1 VKTATDIIVRTPNTS
16 QRRGVN
22 VLIVCLARIVLIILL
37 HLYWRSKLKD
47 LLLALLTPQP
57 KMQRPQLT
65 AEDIEIRI
73 WAFVVIMV
81 TLILAGIVFALLY
94 SVTFVVQPIKSMAP
108 IDQAYTKMLNDIV
121 LLIVGG
127 IGGVIGKKSVGAVSQ
142 AIAPTPV
149 ATTPVAAAPVT
160 SNALPVWVNPPLDEE
175 WRAPPPPTTPPDFI
189 DPAKE
194 EIANERAA
202 ARSES

>member
-1 VKTATDIIVRTPNTS
+1 
-16 QRRGVN
+16 
-22 VLIVCLARIVLIILL
+22 
-37 HLYWRSKLKD
+37 
-47 LLLALLTPQP
+47 
-57 KMQRPQLT
+57 MQRPPLT

-127 IGGVIGKKSVGAVSQ
+127 IGGVIGKKGVGAVSQ
-142 AIAPTPV
+142 AIAPSAPV
-149 ATTPVAAAPVT
+149 APTTPVAPSAAVP
-160 SNALPVWVNPPLDEE
+160 SNSLPVWVNPPLDEE

-189 DPAKE
+189 DPSKE

-202 ARSES
+202 ARSET

>member
-1 VKTATDIIVRTPNTS
+1 
-16 QRRGVN
+16 
-22 VLIVCLARIVLIILL
+22 
-37 HLYWRSKLKD
+37 
-47 LLLALLTPQP
+47 
-57 KMQRPQLT
+57 MQRPPLT

-127 IGGVIGKKSVGAVSQ
+127 IGGVIGKKGVGAVSQ
-142 AIAPTPV
+142 AIAPSAPV
-149 ATTPVAAAPVT
+149 APITPAAPSAAAVP
-160 SNALPVWVNPPLDEE
+160 SNSLPVWVNPPLDEE

-189 DPAKE
+189 DPSKE

>member
-1 VKTATDIIVRTPNTS
+1 
-16 QRRGVN
+16 
-22 VLIVCLARIVLIILL
+22 
-37 HLYWRSKLKD
+37 
-47 LLLALLTPQP
+47 
-57 KMQRPQLT
+57 MQRPPLT

-127 IGGVIGKKSVGAVSQ
+127 IGGVIGKKGVGAVSQ
-142 AIAPTPV
+142 AIAPSAPV
-149 ATTPVAAAPVT
+149 APITPAAPSAAVP
-160 SNALPVWVNPPLDEE
+160 SNSLPVWVNPPLDEE

-189 DPAKE
+189 DPSKE

-202 ARSES
+202 ARSET